1 MKIVVPTDDQVNI
14 TPRSGRTKGF
24 LVFTIDKAK
33 ISASE
38 YRINPHKHHDEEE
51 EKHDHSHKE
60 MLEVLGDC
68 EVMVTNRVGPHL
80 KKDLDEAG
88 ITVYLAKAKKVQDAV
103 KEYLDMR

>member
-1 MKIVVPTDDQVNI
+1 MKIAVPTDDRVKI
-14 TPRSGRTKGF
+14 TSRSGRTKGF
-24 LVFTIDKAK
+24 LVFTIDNSK
-33 ISASE
+33 ISTSE

-60 MLEVLGDC
+60 MVEVLSDC

-88 ITVYLAKAKKVQDAV
+88 IPVYLASAKNV
-103 KEYLDMR
+103 KEAVEEYLAQL

>member
-1 MKIVVPTDDQVNI
+1 MKIVVPTDDRVSI

-24 LVFTIDKAK
+24 LVFTVEGTEI
-33 ISASE
+33 IASE
-38 YRINPHKHHDEEE
+38 YRVNPHKHHHGDE

-60 MLEVLGDC
+60 MVEVLNDC

-88 ITVYLAKAKKVQDAV
+88 ITVYLAKAKKVEEAV
-103 KEYLDMR
+103 KEYLLQR